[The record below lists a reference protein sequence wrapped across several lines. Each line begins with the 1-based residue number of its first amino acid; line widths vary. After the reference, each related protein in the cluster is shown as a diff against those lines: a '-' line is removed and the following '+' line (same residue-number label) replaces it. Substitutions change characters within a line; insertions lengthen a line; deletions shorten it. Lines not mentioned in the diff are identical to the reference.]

1 MYRQERSSNE
11 SLAIWINKLINGAP
25 NGNRTAK
32 NLDDIKKALMETISL
47 PSPQEDPDAYMDYGN
62 DVKFSAKT
70 ARGEC
75 AA

>member
-1 MYRQERSSNE
+1 
-11 SLAIWINKLINGAP
+11 
-25 NGNRTAK
+25 
-32 NLDDIKKALMETISL
+32 LDDVKTALMETISL
-47 PSPQEDPDAYMDYGN
+47 PNAKDDPDSYMDYGN

>member
-1 MYRQERSSNE
+1 
-11 SLAIWINKLINGAP
+11 
-25 NGNRTAK
+25 
-32 NLDDIKKALMETISL
+32 METISL
-47 PSPQEDPDAYMDYGN
+47 PTAEDDPDSYMDYGN

>member
-1 MYRQERSSNE
+1 M
-11 SLAIWINKLINGAP
+11 WIGKLIEGTTKGNG
-25 NGNRTAK
+25 TAK
-32 NLDDIKKALMETISL
+32 KLDEVKTALMETISL
-47 PSPQEDPDAYMDYGN
+47 PSAKDDPDSYMDYGN